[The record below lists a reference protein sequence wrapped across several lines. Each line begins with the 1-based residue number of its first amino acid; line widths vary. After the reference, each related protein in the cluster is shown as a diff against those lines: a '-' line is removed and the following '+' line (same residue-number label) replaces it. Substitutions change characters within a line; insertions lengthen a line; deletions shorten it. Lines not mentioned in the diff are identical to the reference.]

1 MNELNNNINEI
12 IELIE
17 TIKKQ
22 MYKTTFVPKDL
33 MNEQLLKDTFKPRF
47 GTGDPCENCPNNPKN
62 NPHSSGFCNCALPSL
77 MNPIY

>member
-17 TIKKQ
+17 TIKEQ
-22 MYKTTFVPKDL
+22 MYKTTFVPKDRI
-33 MNEQLLKDTFKPRF
+33 NEQLLRDTFKPGF
-47 GTGDPCENCPNNPKN
+47 GDGNPCENCPINPKN

>member
-1 MNELNNNINEI
+1 MTELNNNINEI
-12 IELIE
+12 SELIE

-47 GTGDPCENCPNNPKN
+47 GSEYPCENCPNNPKN

>member
-33 MNEQLLKDTFKPRF
+33 MNEQLLKDTIKPRF
-47 GTGDPCENCPNNPKN
+47 C
-62 NPHSSGFCNCALPSL
+62 
-77 MNPIY
+77 

>member
-1 MNELNNNINEI
+1 MTELNNNINEI
-12 IELIE
+12 SELIE

-47 GTGDPCENCPNNPKN
+47 CSEDPCENCPNNPKN

>member
-1 MNELNNNINEI
+1 MTELNNNINEI
-12 IELIE
+12 SELIE

-47 GTGDPCENCPNNPKN
+47 GTVDPCENCPNNPKN